1 MEVSFLREKLID
13 YINVADEQ
21 HLNAIFTLVEDSI
34 PETSNDI
41 YDKEMM
47 GMLYARRENHKN
59 GASKSYSVEESFNLV
74 TKM

>member
-21 HLNAIFTLVEDSI
+21 HLNAIFTPVEDNI
-34 PETSNDI
+34 PEISNDI
-41 YDKEMM
+41 YDKEMVE
-47 GMLYARRENHKN
+47 MLYARRENHKN
-59 GASKSYSVEESFNLV
+59 SLSKSYSLEESFNLV